1 MLHELFQLLIAGDGI
16 SAVRLFRS
24 AVSCKVVLLH
34 SFQRFWAVTGFQLRG
49 DWHWISHISIS

>member
-1 MLHELFQLLIAGDGI
+1 MEASKAGAEHRFIRLMLHELFQLLIAGDGI

-34 SFQRFWAVTGFQLRG
+34 SFQRF
-49 DWHWISHISIS
+49 